1 MDMYASTCR
10 KASSTYKLIQGLRRD
25 HYRTF
30 RVIKAPVL
38 AFAPVPALP
47 TGAGKKA
54 RGLRIIIRHLLPTI

>member
-1 MDMYASTCR
+1 MGIYACPCW
-10 KASSTYKLIQGLRRD
+10 KGSSTYRRIRGLRRD
-25 HYRTF
+25 YYRTF